1 MEFKD
6 EIVESNS
13 FFHKPYND
21 YSNAVDF
28 CSPPGNAC

>member
-13 FFHKPYND
+13 FFHKSYNE

-28 CSPPGNAC
+28 CNTNGNAY